1 MEKRK
6 TQIIV
11 VGIAL
16 LLVTILL
23 VGIVLVSNSSHSST
37 KEKLNENHSST
48 PYLHKNVGIDSVF
61 VPWNVQVP
69 HRNCRGK

>member
-16 LLVTILL
+16 LLVAILL
-23 VGIVLVSNSSHSST
+23 LGIVLVSNISQSST

-48 PYLHKNVGIDSVF
+48 PYLHKNVGSNPAF
-61 VPWNVQVP
+61 VPWNVQFSKV
-69 HRNCRGK
+69 NCRKK